1 MTTIE
6 ELDARFYRDRED
18 EHARFD
24 RTVRRYLRPESR
36 VLDAGAGRGR
46 AFTHDYARLAALVV
60 GVDLDD
66 SVRENTLL
74 HAAAV
79 ADIECLPFRDAAFDL
94 VLAKY
99 VFEHLDRPL
108 PVLLEL
114 RRVLRPGGY
123 LVFHTP
129 NRFHYVAVVA
139 RVSPH
144 RFHLWF
150 NRKRGLEPE
159 DVHRVHYRAN
169 DRFVLARLARRAGF
183 RVARLE
189 LFEPKPAY
197 LFFNP
202 LAYRAGIAYE
212 RLVSR
217 HEALRDLRANLIGAF
232 EAIPS
237 KRTELERTGGTEL
250 PEHRPRTHRSPQ
262 FGMNL

>member
-1 MTTIE
+1 M
-6 ELDARFYRDRED
+6 
-18 EHARFD
+18 
-24 RTVRRYLRPESR
+24 
-36 VLDAGAGRGR
+36 
-46 AFTHDYARLAALVV
+46 
-60 GVDLDD
+60 
-66 SVRENTLL
+66 
-74 HAAAV
+74 
-79 ADIECLPFRDAAFDL
+79 
-94 VLAKY
+94 
-99 VFEHLDRPL
+99 
-108 PVLLEL
+108 
-114 RRVLRPGGY
+114 
-123 LVFHTP
+123 
-129 NRFHYVAVVA
+129 
-139 RVSPH
+139 
-144 RFHLWF
+144 
-150 NRKRGLEPE
+150 
-159 DVHRVHYRAN
+159 HRVHYRAN